1 MAKFRRASGLIAAIL
16 VIAMGAALTVTGAA
30 LFGIPLVFLGLIVA
44 VWQAYRLYKTRPLPP
59 DPYDLSR
66 LWEHDPYEPIPE
78 ETLEQEAQVRAE
90 LSESSGT
97 LYCHNCGH
105 AVPDLFAHCPE
116 CGQRLR

>member
-16 VIAMGAALTVTGAA
+16 IVAIGAGLSVTGAYF
-30 LFGIPLVFLGLIVA
+30 FGIPLVFLGLLLS
-44 VWQAYRLYKTRPLPP
+44 VWQAYNLYKTRPLPQ

-66 LWEHDPYEPIPE
+66 LWERDTYDPVPE
-78 ETLEQEAQVRAE
+78 ESLEQEAQVRAE
-90 LSESSGT
+90 HSDSSGT